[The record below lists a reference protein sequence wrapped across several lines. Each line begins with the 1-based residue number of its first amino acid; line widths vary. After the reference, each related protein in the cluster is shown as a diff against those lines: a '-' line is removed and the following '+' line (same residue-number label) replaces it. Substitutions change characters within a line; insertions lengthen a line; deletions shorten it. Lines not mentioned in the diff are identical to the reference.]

1 MFKKIILSALSA
13 STLLLVLLPSYGLAE
28 PLTFSSG
35 IEGGGYWSAAT
46 RLQAV
51 AADLGLEVQVEASSG
66 SLHNLERLFDTETPT
81 SLILTQADA
90 LHHYLNE
97 NQGELPKFE
106 ILENIGQECVFIITD
121 NNSTIHSDA
130 DLQQRRDYQ
139 IAISGPN
146 SGAAV
151 TYAYMTTLAPE
162 MSATSVKYTDT
173 GAAMAAMEATDDS
186 AVNAVMVVHRPREY
200 SPEVDLTLRNP
211 DRFRFVKIADERL
224 KGALPN
230 GDAVYNSMDLAI
242 PVPDSSERQ
251 RVTTA
256 CVKGLLVANKE
267 KMSRQQRDILGR
279 LVAEQWIKV
288 YATER

>member
-1 MFKKIILSALSA
+1 MIKNIFRSALSA
-13 STLLLVLLPSYGLAE
+13 SALFLLLLPSYGVAE
-28 PLTFSSG
+28 PVAFSSG

-51 AADLGLEVQVEASSG
+51 AADLGLEVQVEASTG

-81 SLILTQADA
+81 SLVLAQADA

-97 NQGELPKFE
+97 QPGELPKFE
-106 ILENIGQECVFIITD
+106 ILENIGQECVFILTSSK
-121 NNSTIHSDA
+121 STIHSDA
-130 DLQQRRDYQ
+130 DLQQNRDYR
-139 IAISGPN
+139 IAISDPN

-162 MSATSVKYTDT
+162 MAATTVKYTDT
-173 GAAMAAMEATDDS
+173 GTAMAGLGATDDS

-200 SPEVDLTLRNP
+200 SPEVDLALRKP
-211 DRFRFVKIADERL
+211 DQFRFVKLADERL

-230 GDAVYNSMDLAI
+230 GDAVYSSMDLAI
-242 PVPDSSERQ
+242 PVPDSSERR
-251 RVTTA
+251 RVTTS

-267 KMSRQQRDILGR
+267 KMSRKQRDILGR